1 MCKRISFQSAQQTGQ
16 RSELSSEFN
25 FTGLFAKHWSNTS
38 KRGIFL
44 SSTALSKATP
54 FNQSSTLITLLR
66 NPDRTMQL
74 EAIPPPSWIHPQ
86 TLASAAP
93 RPVKATTT
101 ATASAR
107 FDLTEE
113 NNFSF

>member
-1 MCKRISFQSAQQTGQ
+1 
-16 RSELSSEFN
+16 
-25 FTGLFAKHWSNTS
+25 
-38 KRGIFL
+38 
-44 SSTALSKATP
+44 
-54 FNQSSTLITLLR
+54 
-66 NPDRTMQL
+66 MQL